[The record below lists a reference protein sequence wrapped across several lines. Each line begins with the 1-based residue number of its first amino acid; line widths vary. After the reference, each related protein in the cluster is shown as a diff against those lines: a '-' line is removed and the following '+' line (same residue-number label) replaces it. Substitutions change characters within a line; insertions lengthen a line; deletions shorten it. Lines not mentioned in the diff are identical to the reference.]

1 MQREEA
7 ERMGIRDVRVWWNVE
22 ETERRIYVHVWD
34 GREGCKYM
42 TGNRWAAKGSTD
54 VKLTAEEWQ
63 AAWTL
68 AQHTN
73 AAGVLK
79 WGDYRAPKPAPA
91 AVATPAATD
100 AAQTPERPVVATFA
114 ESHRPSCRVG
124 GPLTDDTGHVFIVQ
138 RVRYLRADPDN
149 ERDDPQW
156 VIECVEPTAAESTS
170 EAVQRAQRQAQE
182 AKLAREARE
191 ASERFR
197 FELEMRNTN
206 GYGN

>member
-22 ETERRIYVHVWD
+22 ETERRIYVHTWD

-54 VKLTAEEWQ
+54 GKLTAEEWQ

-68 AQHTN
+68 AQRTN

-79 WGDYRAPKPAPA
+79 WGNYYAPKPAPA
-91 AVATPAATD
+91 AV
-100 AAQTPERPVVATFA
+100 AQTPERPVVATITK
-114 ESHRPSCRVG
+114 SRRPSCRVG
-124 GPLTDDTGHVFIVQ
+124 APLTDSAGRVLIVQ

-156 VIECVEPTAAESTS
+156 IIECVEPTAAESTS
-170 EAVQRAQRQAQE
+170 EAVQRAQLQAQE